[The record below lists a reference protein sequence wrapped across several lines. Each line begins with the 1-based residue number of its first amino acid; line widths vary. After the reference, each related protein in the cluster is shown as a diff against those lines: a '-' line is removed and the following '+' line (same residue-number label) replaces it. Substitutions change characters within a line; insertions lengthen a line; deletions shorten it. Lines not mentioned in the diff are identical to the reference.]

1 MRDWR
6 SSLVIV
12 AVVPLVAGLLLVAPD
27 VPAQDR
33 VEGPKLTWN
42 VSVWG
47 GKRAYTDGLEKLAA
61 VANQRTGGNFTITIH
76 YAEALSPARENLD
89 GLKLGAFEAA
99 TFCSSYHPGKNP
111 ALTALDLP
119 FLPMPPLDAIRAVQE
134 AYVQHPAVVKE
145 MEQWGT
151 RIFMVL
157 PLPQYEFMGVGTP
170 PRTLADWRGKRVR
183 ALGGIGDA
191 MRTLGAVPT
200 TVPAPEVYTSLERGV
215 VDAASFPF
223 TYAHGAYK
231 LHEVSKWYT
240 ANMAVGSVFCPVG
253 VTQAAWEKLPPQ
265 YRRLLEE
272 AREDAYQTLK
282 AAYAKADERWL
293 AEWKQRGLTE
303 VRYTDADRQEFQ
315 RQGGEP
321 VWDAW
326 VKEMEGKRLPGRELL
341 DLILAEAKKATR

>member
-1 MRDWR
+1 MRYWR
-6 SSLVIV
+6 SSVVIV
-12 AVVPLVAGLLLVAPD
+12 AAGLLVAGLLLPPPA
-27 VPAQDR
+27 PAQDS
-33 VEGPKLTWN
+33 VQGPKVAWN

-47 GKRAYTDGLEKLAA
+47 GKRAYTEGLEKLAA
-61 VANQRTGGNFTITIH
+61 IASQRTGGNFTITIH

-119 FLPMPPLDAIRAVQE
+119 FLPLPTLDAIRAVQE
-134 AYVQHPAVVKE
+134 AYVAHPAVVKE
-145 MEQWGT
+145 LEQWGT
-151 RIFMVL
+151 RILMAL

-170 PRTLADWRGKRVR
+170 PKTLTDWRGKRVR

-240 ANMAVGSVFCPVG
+240 VNMALGSVMCPLG
-253 VTQAAWEKLPPQ
+253 VTVPAWDKLPDQ
-265 YRRLLEE
+265 YKRLLEE
-272 AREDAYQTLK
+272 AKEDAYQTLK
-282 AAYAKADERWL
+282 VAYAKADERWF

-303 VRYTDADRQEFQ
+303 IRYTDADREAFQ
-315 RQGGEP
+315 RQGGQP

-326 VKEMEGKRLPGRELL
+326 VKEMEGKRIPGRELL
-341 DLILAEAKKATR
+341 DLIMTEAKKAAR